1 MKKDRVVIF
10 GAAGTGQKIY
20 KKIKDTSNVICFAE
34 NNRELWGTKVD
45 GIPVIPPDD
54 ILNINYDCIHI
65 GSMCGMDDIVTQLV
79 SMGIPSYRL
88 VKDVALVQTRS
99 RVLFLERAAE
109 LIYQEN
115 IKGAVAEVGVFKG
128 AFSKEINR
136 LFPDRKLYLFDT
148 FEGFS
153 DADIKEEVKES
164 MTSADYLRETSAEMV
179 LEIMPNRQNC
189 KVCKGYFP
197 ETAAEIND
205 IFSFVSL
212 DTDLYKPTLEGL
224 RFFYPRM
231 ETGGM
236 ISIHDYFSDAYPNI
250 KTAVADFHDEIEG
263 RMHMS
268 PIGDDLSIVIV
279 K

>member
-1 MKKDRVVIF
+1 MNKDRVIIF

-20 KKIKDTSNVICFAE
+20 QKIKDTSSVICFAE
-34 NNRELWGTKVD
+34 NNRELWGTKIS
-45 GIPVIPPDD
+45 GIPIVPPDD
-54 ILNINYDCIHI
+54 ILDMDYDCIHI
-65 GSMCGMDDIVTQLV
+65 GSMCGMDEIAAQLV

-115 IKGAVAEVGVFKG
+115 IEGAAAELGVYKG

-148 FEGFS
+148 FEGFL
-153 DADIKEEVKES
+153 DADVKEEQKES
-164 MTSADYLRETSAEMV
+164 MIRADYLRETSAEMV
-179 LEIMPNRQNC
+179 LEIMPNRSNC
-189 KVCKGYFP
+189 EIHKGYFP
-197 ETAAEIND
+197 ETSAGVND

-231 ETGGM
+231 AAGGM
-236 ISIHDYFSDAYPNI
+236 IAIHDYFSEAYPNV
-250 KTAVADFHDEIEG
+250 KTAVADFHKETGG
-263 RMHMS
+263 RIHMS
-268 PIGDDLSIVIV
+268 PMGDDLSIVIV